1 MLSTCLKNAWL
12 ENKAIVT
19 LQVTH
24 VAKSITLHKNLVS

>member
-1 MLSTCLKNAWL
+1 
-12 ENKAIVT
+12 VT